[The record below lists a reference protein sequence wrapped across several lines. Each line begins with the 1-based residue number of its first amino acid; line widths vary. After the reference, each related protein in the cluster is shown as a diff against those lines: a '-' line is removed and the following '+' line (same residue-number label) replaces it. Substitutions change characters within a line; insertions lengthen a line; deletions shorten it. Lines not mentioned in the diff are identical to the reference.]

1 MSMNNFQYQCVT
13 FFEKAMHYKKQILMV
28 AVAAVGLVVCYVG
41 YGQYRKYAMISAHK
55 EFVSAMRVF
64 DAPLKDDGRKVRLQ
78 DLVFATAE
86 EKWNRVNEAFERG
99 YNNHKNSGLAGMFLA
114 YRAQALLHLGKIDEA
129 ATLLRQAVLC
139 MSGAELIQGYTLKLA
154 LVEMDAQDSSMQK
167 AGLDRLTAIAQDEKN
182 LFNDAALYHL
192 GLKYFVEKNF
202 QEAKNYFAQ
211 LKVKYGAEQDA
222 DKVSVWAQRA
232 IDKLKLME

>member
-1 MSMNNFQYQCVT
+1 MNNFQYQCVT
-13 FFEKAMHYKKQILMV
+13 FFEKAMHYKKQLLM
-28 AVAAVGLVVCYVG
+28 AAAAVTGLAVCYFG
-41 YGQYRKYAMISAHK
+41 YGQYRKHAMVSAHK
-55 EFVSAMRVF
+55 EFVSAMKVF

-99 YNNHKNSGLAGMFLA
+99 YNNHKGSGLAGMFLA
-114 YRAQALLHLGKIDEA
+114 YRAQALLHLDRIDEA
-129 ATLLRQAVLC
+129 VVLLRQAIGC

-154 LVEMDAQDSSMQK
+154 LVEMDTKDAAMQK
-167 AGLDRLTAIAQDEKN
+167 VGLDRLTAIAQDSSN
-182 LFNDAALYHL
+182 SFCDAALYHL

-202 QEAKNYFAQ
+202 KEAKNYFGQ
-211 LKVKYGAEQDA
+211 LKLKYGSELDA

-232 IDKLKLME
+232 VEKLKLME